1 MITYSNH
8 RVTPALSEA
17 LFMKRIFLFTGS
29 LLLSQLFFA
38 QHKELPVCTSL
49 KDKLG
54 QINRSFDNIVAKF
67 KSREDKISL
76 VKTYFSEFSICG
88 EKGKIKD
95 YGRNVEFIFYFTD
108 AYYKGSR
115 LEFRDFYKKI
125 FKKLKEEFA
134 TTHVYKVSKEESG
147 KSSYFYEKDKEMTSS
162 RRNIKLVLSYK
173 DPVDETTTY
182 SVSLIFEYYPRR

>member
-1 MITYSNH
+1 MKK
-8 RVTPALSEA
+8 
-17 LFMKRIFLFTGS
+17 LFLISACVFIPDLI
-29 LLLSQLFFA
+29 FA
-38 QHKELPVCTSL
+38 QTKELPHCNT
-49 KDKLG
+49 
-54 QINRSFDNIVAKF
+54 INKELTEVNHSFDNIVEKF
-67 KSREDKISL
+67 KSKEDKVSL

-115 LEFRDFYKKI
+115 VEFRDFYKKI

-134 TTHVYKVSKEESG
+134 ATHVYKVSKEESG

-162 RRNIKLVLSYK
+162 RRNIKLLLSYK
-173 DPVDETTTY
+173 DPVDETTAY
-182 SVSLIFEYYPRR
+182 LVSLIFEYYPKR